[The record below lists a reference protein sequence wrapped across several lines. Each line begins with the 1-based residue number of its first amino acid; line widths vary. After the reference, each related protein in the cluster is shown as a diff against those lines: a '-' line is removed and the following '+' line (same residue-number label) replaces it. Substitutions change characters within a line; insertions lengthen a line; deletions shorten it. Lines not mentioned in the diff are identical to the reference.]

1 MRQGTR
7 SANREKKSEK
17 MGKLDIK
24 PGDQYVKSGMPPT
37 YWTVDRLLDFPNTPQ
52 HVRLVR
58 RRDETSHTR
67 VITIA
72 VSALMDRR
80 NYKPVA
86 A

>member
-1 MRQGTR
+1 MRPTRTVTLANKSTNDGQKRYQSWGSIHQSGT
-7 SANREKKSEK
+7 
-17 MGKLDIK
+17 
-24 PGDQYVKSGMPPT
+24 PPT
-37 YWTVDRLLDFPNTPQ
+37 YWTVDRLLEFPNTPP

-58 RRDETSHTR
+58 RRDETSNTR

-72 VSALMDRR
+72 ISALMDRK